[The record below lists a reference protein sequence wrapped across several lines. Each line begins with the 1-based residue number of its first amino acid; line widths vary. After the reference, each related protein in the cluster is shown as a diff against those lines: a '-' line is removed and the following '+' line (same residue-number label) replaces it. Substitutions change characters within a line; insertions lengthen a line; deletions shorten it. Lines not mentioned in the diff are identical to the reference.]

1 MGLFLLWGHSAAGSG
16 LDPRRNAPIFEFMTE
31 SAMNKA
37 RPAVGDRRRAVLG
50 FAAFLALVAIASA
63 IGSSVTLPQIDGW
76 YVGLAKPSFTP
87 PNWVFGPVWTLIY
100 LMLAVAGWP
109 IWHRYGLSEARVAL
123 SLFAVQLVLNVLW
136 SVLFFGL
143 QRPGAALVDIVL
155 LWLAILATLAT
166 FLRLRSAAGWLL
178 APYLLWVSY
187 AVALNAA
194 IVHLNP

>member
-1 MGLFLLWGHSAAGSG
+1 MGLFLLQGHSAAGPG
-16 LDPRRNAPIFEFMTE
+16 LDPRRNTPIFEFMTE

-37 RPAVGDRRRAVLG
+37 RPVVGDRRRAVLG
-50 FAAFLALVAIASA
+50 LAAFVALAAIASA

-100 LMLAVAGWP
+100 LTMAIAGWL
-109 IWHRYGLSEARVAL
+109 IWYRYGLSEARVAL

-143 QRPGAALVDIVL
+143 QRPGIALVDIVL
-155 LWLAILATLAT
+155 LWLAILATLAA
-166 FLRLRSAAGWLL
+166 FLRLRPAAGWLL
-178 APYLLWVSY
+178 VPYLLWVSY

-194 IVHLNP
+194 IVQLNP